1 MSRRSLSGR
10 DRLANIAIPQS
21 GHRLGVS
28 GALGLDGMAGLV
40 GALDVDRR
48 DSVGFL
54 TGRMGFR

>member
-10 DRLANIAIPQS
+10 DRLANIAIAQS

-28 GALGLDGMAGLV
+28 GALGLDGMADF

-48 DSVGFL
+48 DSMGFL
-54 TGRMGFR
+54 TGRIGFR